1 MTYARTYQLPPL
13 DSLAGLRHL
22 LGMTNLTMGSAG
34 AATSINPPLP
44 AKVVYCL
51 YARKSTESEE
61 QQILSVDSQIKE
73 MLAMAERD
81 HLEVV
86 EIKKESHSAKEAGQ
100 RPVFNEI
107 VDEIKQ
113 GKFNG
118 ILTWAADRISRNAGD
133 LGRIVDLMGS
143 GKLHEIR
150 TYGQKFTNSPNE
162 KFLLMILGSQAKLEN
177 DNKVVNVKRGLR
189 ARCEMGLWPCT
200 APTGYLNSMSKEKSC
215 HVEIDPHRAPVVKK
229 MFEKV
234 AYENMSG
241 RRLHAWLKD
250 EIKFKTKN
258 GKPLVVGNIYI
269 ILRNPFYYGS
279 FEYPKGGGQWYTGK
293 HTPIITK
300 ELFDKVQERMANYV
314 VCGETKEFAFT
325 KLMACGLCGSGIT
338 ADEKF
343 KKQENGNI
351 HRYVYYGCC
360 RFKDKDCKSGYI
372 REEDLIEQ
380 LANLM
385 DKIDLDEI
393 GMKEQIKTEIER
405 HKKFESGLLGIKGDK
420 IRVEDIDV
428 RNYAKYILREGTIS
442 EKRELLSCLRSKIT
456 MARKEIKIA

>member
-1 MTYARTYQLPPL
+1 
-13 DSLAGLRHL
+13 
-22 LGMTNLTMGSAG
+22 MTNLTTGPVG
-34 AATSINPPLP
+34 AMAQTQTQLP
-44 AKVVYCL
+44 TKVRYVL

-61 QQILSVDSQIKE
+61 QQILSIDSQIKE
-73 MLAMAERD
+73 MKAMAERD
-81 HLEVV
+81 RLEIV
-86 EIKKESHSAKEAGQ
+86 EVKQESHSAKEAGQ
-100 RPVFNEI
+100 RPVFNEV
-107 VDEIKQ
+107 VDNIKS

-133 LGRIVDLMGS
+133 LGRIVDLMDS

-200 APTGYLNSMSKEKSC
+200 APTGYLNSTSKEKSC
-215 HVEIDPHRAPVVKK
+215 VVEIDPHRASTVKK
-229 MFEKV
+229 MFEKI

-250 EIKFKTKN
+250 EVKFRVRS
-258 GKPLVVGNIYI
+258 GKPLTISNIYI
-269 ILRNPFYYGS
+269 TLRNPFYYGS

-300 ELFDKVQERMANYV
+300 ELYDMVQEKMANYATR
-314 VCGETKEFAFT
+314 GEAKEFAFT
-325 KLMACGLCGSGIT
+325 KLITCGLCGSGIT

-343 KKQENGNI
+343 KKQQNGNV

-360 RFKDKDCKSGYI
+360 RFQDKNCKSGYM

-380 LANLM
+380 LAKLM
-385 DKIDLDEI
+385 DEIHLDEI
-393 GMKEQIKTEIER
+393 GMKERIKAEIEQ
-405 HKKFESGLLGIKGDK
+405 HKKFESGLLGVKSK
-420 IRVEDIDV
+420 AVKVADIDV
-428 RNYAKYILREGTIS
+428 RNYAKYVLRDGTILA
-442 EKRELLSCLRSKIT
+442 KRELLSCLRSKIT
-456 MARKEIKIA
+456 MAKKEVKIV

>member
-1 MTYARTYQLPPL
+1 MNKKHLQGPVGLQAPKGKNELPL
-13 DSLAGLRHL
+13 VRV
-22 LGMTNLTMGSAG
+22 
-34 AATSINPPLP
+34 
-44 AKVVYCL
+44 KYVL

-61 QQILSVDSQIKE
+61 QQVLSIDSQIKE

-81 HLEVV
+81 HLEIV

-107 VDEIKQ
+107 IEEIKI
-113 GKFNG
+113 GKYNG

-133 LGRIVDLMGS
+133 LGRIVDLMDS
-143 GKLHEIR
+143 GKIHEIR

-200 APTGYLNSMSKEKSC
+200 APTGYLNSTSKEKSC
-215 HVEIDPHRAPVVKK
+215 HVEIDTHRAPVVKK
-229 MFEKV
+229 MFEKI
-234 AYENMSG
+234 AYEKYSG

-250 EIKFKTKN
+250 EIKFRSKK
-258 GKPLVVGNIYI
+258 GKPLTVSNVYI
-269 ILRNPFYYGS
+269 ILRNHFYYGT
-279 FEYPKGGGQWYTGK
+279 FEYPKGGSQWYTGK

-300 ELFDKVQERMANYV
+300 ELFDKVQETMVAYTMK
-314 VCGETKEFAFT
+314 GEAKEFAFT
-325 KLMACGLCGSGIT
+325 KLMTCRLCGSGIT

-343 KKQENGNI
+343 KKQQNGNV

-360 RFKDKDCKSGYI
+360 RFQNKDCKSGYM

-380 LANLM
+380 LASLM

-393 GMKEQIKTEIER
+393 GMKERIKIEIER
-405 HKKFESGLLGIKGDK
+405 HKKFQSGLLGIKGQSVKVGD
-420 IRVEDIDV
+420 VDV
-428 RNYAKYILREGTIS
+428 RNYAKYILRDGTIF
-442 EKRELLSCLRSKIT
+442 EKRELLTCLQSKIT
-456 MARKEIKIA
+456 MAKKEIKIA